1 MLLIFI
7 AAAVVVLD
15 QITKYLVVSKMDL
28 GESIPLIRNFL
39 AVTYVR
45 NPGAAFGMLPH
56 RTLFLIIVTLLV
68 AGFIIY
74 LYQAVPAGYTALRV
88 GLALQVGGALGNLI
102 DRVRNVSVVDFIDV
116 KFFPPVFNVA
126 DIAVVIGVLIFIIAF
141 WRIAPLSRS
150 CPW

>member
-150 CPW
+150 RPW